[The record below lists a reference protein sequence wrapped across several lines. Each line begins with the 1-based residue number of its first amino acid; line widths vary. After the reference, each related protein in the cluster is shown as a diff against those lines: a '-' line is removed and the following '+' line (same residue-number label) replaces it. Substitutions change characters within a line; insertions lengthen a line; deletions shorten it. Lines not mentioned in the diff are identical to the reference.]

1 MTLFKASPVT
11 ATPSQTTSEA
21 RAALA
26 AGVLCYLLWG
36 FIPLVFQQM
45 ARQGADA
52 WEIMGHRAVWGVA
65 WALLLVLIARQWTQ
79 VVAVFRQ
86 PKVLGWLALSAVLIA
101 ANWTTYVI
109 AVNNGRTLDASLGYY
124 LNPLLNMAAGAWLF
138 RERID
143 RFGAA
148 AIALAAIGVVLQ
160 TVALGHAPWVS
171 LLLAFSFAA
180 YGIIR
185 KRVSVDAQTG
195 LFMECLLLTA
205 PGLAWVIYI
214 QSTGQG
220 HFTDS
225 PAATFWLL
233 FAGPAT
239 VIPLAL
245 FAWAARRM
253 PLSSMGF
260 LQFLAPTIV
269 FFIGVMQGEAL
280 GALRIASFAFIWVGA
295 AVFALGAVL
304 KVRRAAN
311 TAETIVAP
319 EPGLL
324 DDPAEDRM
332 AALDQKPPTAR

>member
-1 MTLFKASPVT
+1 MTASPS
-11 ATPSQTTSEA
+11 ATSSEA
-21 RAALA
+21 RAALM
-26 AGVLCYLLWG
+26 AGVGCYLLWG

-45 ARQGADA
+45 AHQGADA
-52 WEIMGHRAVWGVA
+52 WEIMGHRAVWGLL

-101 ANWTTYVI
+101 TNWTTYVV

-148 AIALAAIGVVLQ
+148 AIGLAAVGVVLQ
-160 TVALGHAPWVS
+160 TLALGHAPWVS

-185 KRVSVDAQTG
+185 KRVSVEAQTG
-195 LFMECLLLTA
+195 LFMECLLLAA

-214 QSTGQG
+214 QATGQG
-220 HFTDS
+220 HFTAS

-269 FFIGVMQGEAL
+269 FFIGMMQGEAL
-280 GALRIASFAFIWVGA
+280 GALRIASFAFIWLGA
-295 AVFALGAVL
+295 AVFAVGAVL
-304 KVRRAAN
+304 KVRRASR

-332 AALDQKPPTAR
+332 AALDQEARVPR